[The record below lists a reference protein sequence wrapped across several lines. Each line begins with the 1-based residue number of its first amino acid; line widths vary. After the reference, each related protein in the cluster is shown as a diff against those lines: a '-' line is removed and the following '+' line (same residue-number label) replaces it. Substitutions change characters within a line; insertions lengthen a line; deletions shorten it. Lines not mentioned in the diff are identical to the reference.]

1 MNENQ
6 THQLGA
12 QISCL
17 VILLEI
23 LREPVG
29 LMQLRFGS
37 VYLCITESSLHRA
50 VTLFFQ
56 AMGAVCCLYFLG
68 STTPMPQL
76 IEALRRCH
84 APELVIE
91 LMYLIYRYLSV
102 LLDEPTSSL
111 DPENVARLEETLDR
125 LTEEG
130 IALPVCTHDVNFAA
144 RFARRG
150 LVFSHGKLAADCE
163 MERIFSNQ
171 DLLRQS
177 GLRKPWVWQAAEAIQ
192 PGLEHYPVTV
202 PQFRQWAERQNAYLF
217 HEGRMKQDGTKE
229 TDL

>member
-17 VILLEI
+17 VILPEI
-23 LREPVG
+23 LREIVG

-68 STTPMPQL
+68 ST
-76 IEALRRCH
+76 
-84 APELVIE
+84 
-91 LMYLIYRYLSV
+91 
-102 LLDEPTSSL
+102 
-111 DPENVARLEETLDR
+111 
-125 LTEEG
+125 
-130 IALPVCTHDVNFAA
+130 HDVNFAA

-150 LVFSHGKLAADCE
+150 LAFSHGKLAADCE

-177 GLRKPWVWQAAEAIQ
+177 GLRKPWVWQAAEALH

-202 PQFRQWAERQNAYLF
+202 PQFRQWAETQNAYLF

-229 TDL
+229 MDL